1 MAKENKSMMKS
12 FKYRLYPTRKQA
24 DVLQFTLDRNR
35 ELYNAALE
43 ERREAWRM
51 NRASVTYNMQSAQL
65 PEIKESRPE
74 YNEIYSQILQDTLKR
89 VDKAFKAFFKR
100 CKEGKTPGF
109 PRFLGYHRYDSFT
122 FPQVEKLKGNPTVRI
137 ENGRVILPK
146 IGHVKVKQ
154 HRPMI
159 GKVKTCTIKRE
170 SDSWYIVFA
179 CEIEAQTK
187 LPYTDLP
194 IGIDMGLKHFMTDSN
209 GDMVDNPR
217 FFRKSHGRLKKKQ
230 QRLAKK
236 KRGSNR
242 RRRAVKLVAKAH
254 RSVANQ
260 RRDFHHKQA
269 RVLVDT
275 FETIVFEDL
284 SMHHMV
290 KRPKAKQDENGKYLY
305 NGAAAKGG
313 LNKSILDAG
322 WGSFIE
328 LVKHK
333 AEWAGVTVMQVD
345 PKKTSQMCSACGK
358 EGEHKDLSVRTH
370 VCVHCG
376 VVLDRDHN
384 AAINILDRGL
394 GRSPRETVTAGT
406 FRGTLA

>member
-1 MAKENKSMMKS
+1 MMKA
-12 FKYRLYPTRKQA
+12 FKYRLYPTRKQRET
-24 DVLQFTLDRNR
+24 LQFILDRNR
-35 ELYNAALE
+35 EIYNAALE
-43 ERREAWRM
+43 ERREAWRLCKV
-51 NRASVTYNMQSAQL
+51 SVTFEMQSREL
-65 PEIKESRPE
+65 PDIKKDRPE
-74 YNEIYSQILQDTLKR
+74 FGEIYAQILQETLHR
-89 VDKAFKAFFKR
+89 VDKAFKAFFRRVKNGE
-100 CKEGKTPGF
+100 KAGY
-109 PRFLGYHRYDSFT
+109 PRFQGYDRYDSFT
-122 FPQVEKLKGNPTVRI
+122 YPQVERLKGKPVISI
-137 ENGRVILPK
+137 ENGKVILPK
-146 IGHVKVKQ
+146 IGHLKVKQ
-154 HRPMI
+154 HRPLE

-170 SDSWYIVFA
+170 GEHWYVVFA

-209 GDMVDNPR
+209 GDVVDNPK
-217 FFRKSHGRLKKKQ
+217 FFRKSHGGLKKKQ

-236 KRGSNR
+236 KKRSHR
-242 RRRAVKLVAKAH
+242 RRKAVKLVAKAH
-254 RSVANQ
+254 KKVANQ
-260 RRDFHHKQA
+260 RRDFHHHHA
-269 RVLVDT
+269 RILVDT

-290 KRPKAKQDENGKYLY
+290 KRPKAKQDENGNYLP
-305 NGAAAKGG
+305 NGASSKAG

-322 WGSFIE
+322 WASFIE

-345 PKKTSQMCSACGK
+345 PQKTSQMCSACGK

-370 VCVHCG
+370 VCEHCG

-394 GRSPRETVTAGT
+394 GRSPRQTVDTGT
-406 FRGTLA
+406 FRVATA